1 MQKRYFLMA
10 LLWLSAIVGVNAQNP
25 QVRQKDG
32 SLVLAHSGNEK
43 PRNIVFI
50 LADDHRYDALGFL
63 HTQDFIET
71 PNLDRMA
78 REGAYLP
85 NAFVNNSLC
94 SPSRASILTGSYSHK
109 HKVIDNEHAV
119 SPDLI
124 FFPQYLQKV
133 GYQTA
138 MVGKWHA
145 GNDSDAPKRGFDYWL
160 SFKGQGSYLPE
171 KNGLNLNGKHIA
183 QKGYITDELT
193 DYALDFLSHRDKK
206 RPFMLYL
213 AHKGVHADFI
223 PADRDKGR
231 AAKYE
236 FKPPF
241 TMDPKNVQGAPMWVQ
256 NQRNSWHGVDFPYHS
271 NLNIGEYYKRY
282 AETLH
287 SVDES
292 VGKVMDY
299 LKKEGLLQST
309 LIIYMGDNG
318 FQFGEHGL
326 IDKRNA
332 YEASMRVPMLAYCPE
347 LIKPGTVVKQVVANI
362 DVAPT
367 LLDAAGLKAPAYM
380 DGMSYLPLLEGKTV
394 DNWRKGLLYEY
405 YWERSFPQTPT
416 MHAIRNDQYKY
427 IHYYGIWD
435 TDELYDI
442 QADPL
447 ETKNLIREPK
457 YLPTVK
463 ALNKELFEALKD
475 TKGMYIPLA
484 NDVGLGQ
491 SNLRNKDGAPEAK
504 FPEYIIKDPKTWQ
517 KQQAKKK
524 RGKKE

>member
-1 MQKRYFLMA
+1 MKAKYFTLA
-10 LLWLSAIVGVNAQNP
+10 LFLLSSVTQVIAQNAILSQP
-25 QVRQKDG
+25 MG
-32 SLVLAHSGNEK
+32 SLKLLNIGNGK

-63 HTQDFIET
+63 KTQDFIET

-94 SPSRASILTGSYSHK
+94 SPSRASILTGLYSHK
-109 HKVIDNEHAV
+109 HTVVDNEHKVPAN
-119 SPDLI
+119 LI
-124 FFPQYLQKV
+124 FFPQYLQQI

-145 GNDSDAPKRGFDYWL
+145 GNDGDQPQRGFTYWV

-171 KNGLNLNGKHIA
+171 KNGLNVNGKHVP

-193 DYALDFLSHRDKK
+193 DYALNFLSHRQKDK
-206 RPFMLYL
+206 PFMLYL

-223 PADRDKGR
+223 PAERDKGR
-231 AAKYE
+231 AQKFE
-236 FKPPF
+236 FKPPY
-241 TMDPKNVQGAPMWVQ
+241 TMNPKNVEGAPMWVQ

-271 NLNIGEYYKRY
+271 TLDIGAYYKRY
-282 AETLH
+282 AETLY
-287 SVDES
+287 SVDAS

-299 LKKEGLLQST
+299 LKKEGLLEST

-326 IDKRNA
+326 IDKRTA

-347 LIKPGTVVKQVVANI
+347 LIKPGTVVKEVVANI
-362 DVAPT
+362 DIAPT
-367 LLDAAGLKAPAYM
+367 LLDAAGLKAPQYM
-380 DGMSYLPLLEGKTV
+380 DGMSYLPLLEGKKPAT
-394 DNWRKGLLYEY
+394 WRTGFLYEY

-416 MHAIRNDQYKY
+416 MHALRNDQYKY

-435 TDELYDI
+435 TDELYDL
-442 QADPL
+442 QADPM
-447 ETKNLIREPK
+447 ETKNLIRNSK
-457 YLPTVK
+457 YATVVKSMNQQLFKALDDSQGMYLPLHT
-463 ALNKELFEALKD
+463 
-475 TKGMYIPLA
+475 
-484 NDVGLGQ
+484 DVGGQ
-491 SNLRNKDGAPEAK
+491 SNFRSKKGPAEAK
-504 FPEYIIKDPKTWQ
+504 FPAYLIKDK
-517 KQQAKKK
+517 
-524 RGKKE
+524 